1 MSKKEEMEIYVKENS
16 PDIIC
21 ITELLPKRS
30 FFTNQEQFYQIEGY
44 DLFSNDLSEGRGLAI
59 YIKIRYSAV
68 KLHIESVFKEALW
81 CTIKLQNSDVLLFG
95 CIYRSPNATEENFL
109 QLQSLFRN
117 VCTRRESHK
126 LIMGDFNFR
135 EINWET
141 ITANVGEQH
150 MSSRFI
156 ETIRDTFLFQH
167 IKRPTRFREGNEPST
182 LDLVFSNE
190 EDMIDNVSYLTGL
203 DKSDHL
209 ILTFDFKCYTL
220 QTNQD
225 STQQGRLNFF
235 KGDYDAIREDLA
247 KVDWDDAIDGEDL
260 RQSWTGFTEA
270 NIKMMKKHIPVSKP
284 PSDGR
289 RPKPKVSR
297 SCLDAIKM
305 KRRKWLKYLYCKND
319 PNFNEYKAA
328 RNKATYELK
337 QSKYHYEKSLAT
349 KIKTD
354 PKIFWKYVR
363 SKAKTKSTVSKLQM
377 DGGLLSTNDQETAT
391 TLNNYFTTVFEKE
404 PDGPLPHFTERT
416 YNQVLENIEITES
429 KIGKVVDAL
438 NASKSQGPDDFHP
451 KYLKET
457 KEQLTYPLKVIF
469 EKSLNEG
476 KLPDEWKKA
485 NVSAIFK
492 SGEKQKPENYRPIS
506 LTSVPGKVMEKII
519 RNAIVQHMT
528 DNNLFNPSQHG
539 FIKGKSCLTQLLEF
553 IEDVSQAI
561 DDGYNVDVIYL
572 DFKKAFD
579 KVPHQRLLL
588 KLQNYGIK
596 GQVYEWVKDFLS
608 DRVQRVMVNGT
619 PSEWAEVSSGIPQGS
634 VLGPILF
641 LVYINDMP
649 DVIAVLIKLYA
660 DDAKI
665 YNRVSITDR
674 NNQVQ
679 TSLDNSVDWANEW
692 LMYYNFKKCHH
703 LQIGRQE
710 IDSKYSMKAGNETH
724 ELNKVKNEK
733 DLGVIIDSN
742 LLFRDHI
749 TSKVNLANRNL
760 GIIFRSFTFIDQDMF
775 LHLYKSLVRPHIEYA
790 SPVWSPHFKKD
801 SIMIEN
807 VQRRATR
814 LVRSLKGYSYSE
826 RLRKLGLPTLE
837 YRRERADLIQVY
849 KILNNIDILDKDKLF
864 TVVQR
869 ATRGHSFKLYK
880 RRSRLV
886 SRANC
891 FSNRV
896 INAWNSLPETVVCAP
911 SVNAFK
917 NRLNN
922 HWRGHPYKFEAACY
936 QAGQVNRNV
945 NYLNAPQEAEGLL
958 YGVDDR

>member
-1 MSKKEEMEIYVKENS
+1 M
-16 PDIIC
+16 
-21 ITELLPKRS
+21 
-30 FFTNQEQFYQIEGY
+30 
-44 DLFSNDLSEGRGLAI
+44 
-59 YIKIRYSAV
+59 
-68 KLHIESVFKEALW
+68 
-81 CTIKLQNSDVLLFG
+81 
-95 CIYRSPNATEENFL
+95 
-109 QLQSLFRN
+109 
-117 VCTRRESHK
+117 
-126 LIMGDFNFR
+126 
-135 EINWET
+135 
-141 ITANVGEQH
+141 
-150 MSSRFI
+150 
-156 ETIRDTFLFQH
+156 
-167 IKRPTRFREGNEPST
+167 
-182 LDLVFSNE
+182 
-190 EDMIDNVSYLTGL
+190 
-203 DKSDHL
+203 
-209 ILTFDFKCYTL
+209 
-220 QTNQD
+220 
-225 STQQGRLNFF
+225 
-235 KGDYDAIREDLA
+235 
-247 KVDWDDAIDGEDL
+247 
-260 RQSWTGFTEA
+260 
-270 NIKMMKKHIPVSKP
+270 NI
-284 PSDGR
+284 
-289 RPKPKVSR
+289 
-297 SCLDAIKM
+297 
-305 KRRKWLKYLYCKND
+305 
-319 PNFNEYKAA
+319 YKAA

-896 INAWNSLPETVVCAP
+896 INSWNSLPETVVCAP